1 MGFARYTLT
10 PLNSLQLQRSASP
23 NTFEIREVE
32 LGEEVLEAVKVMLD
46 LWEHLQR
53 KKQAAFV

>member
-1 MGFARYTLT
+1 M
-10 PLNSLQLQRSASP
+10 P

-32 LGEEVLEAVKVMLD
+32 LGEEEEEEVLEALKVMLD